1 MGPCCFFICIEPVFS
16 QCVLTEQRNFFYRS
30 FFQNSNDSA
39 MRFIQL
45 DILTKKDSSINLY
58 NCF

>member
-1 MGPCCFFICIEPVFS
+1 MGPCCCFICIEPVFS

-30 FFQNSNDSA
+30 FLQNSNDSA

-45 DILTKKDSSINLY
+45 DFLTKLDASISIY
-58 NCF
+58 IFF